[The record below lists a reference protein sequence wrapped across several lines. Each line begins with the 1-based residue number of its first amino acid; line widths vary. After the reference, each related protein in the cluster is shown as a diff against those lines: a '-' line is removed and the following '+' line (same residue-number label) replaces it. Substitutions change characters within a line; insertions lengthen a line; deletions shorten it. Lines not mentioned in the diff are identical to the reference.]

1 MPAPKLNQNA
11 RKDSSETTWLQV
23 RCHPTAK
30 AAWVAA
36 AGGTRKL
43 SRWVKQTLNKAV
55 SEKENENAI

>member
-1 MPAPKLNQNA
+1 MPAPKNNQNA

-36 AGGTRKL
+36 AGKAGL
-43 SRWVKQTLNKAV
+43 SKWVKQTLNKAV
-55 SEKENENAI
+55 EKENENAI